1 MDYLRTERNND
12 EDATLAAR
20 AAWLYFAGGKTQGE
34 VADLLN
40 VPNTR
45 AHRLIARASREGLIK
60 VFVDGP
66 IAGCVGLEEELKSRF
81 ALSHCEVVPNID
93 DGPIAVRTLGTAGA
107 RSIRNLIE
115 RGEHE
120 TIGIGHG
127 RTLAAAIE
135 LLPNIS
141 ARHIKFVSLLGGL
154 TRRFAANPFD
164 VIHRLAER
172 TGAEAYLMP
181 VPFFA
186 NSVKDKEVLLSQYG
200 IEEVI
205 SLARRASLYIAGIG
219 TVEPDSFLASS
230 GMIGRADIAE
240 VRRAGARGE
249 ILGQFFTSEGN
260 HLSCS
265 LSDRA
270 LAPALDDLKN
280 RTIIALAGGA
290 SKAEALHAVLGSGLL
305 SGLITDEASARR
317 LIDERPSRGPAI
329 RTGKP
334 RKPRQTCNPDGGN
347 GNA

>member
-1 MDYLRTERNND
+1 VDYLRTERNND

-81 ALSHCEVVPNID
+81 SLTHCEVVPNID
-93 DGPIAVRTLGTAGA
+93 DGPIAVRTLGIAGA
-107 RSIRNLIE
+107 RCIRNLIE
-115 RGEHE
+115 RREHG

-135 LLPNIS
+135 LLPNVP
-141 ARHIKFVSLLGGL
+141 ARHVKFVSLLGGL

-205 SLARRASLYIAGIG
+205 SLARGASLYIAGIG
-219 TVEPDSFLASS
+219 AVGSDSFLASA
-230 GMIGRADIAE
+230 GMISRTDIVE
-240 VRRAGARGE
+240 VKRAGARGE
-249 ILGQFFTSEGN
+249 MLGQFFTSAGK
-260 HLSCS
+260 HLSCA

-270 LAPALDDLKN
+270 LAPALNDLRN
-280 RTIIALAGGA
+280 RTIIAIAGGA
-290 SKAEALHAVLGSGLL
+290 SKGEALSAVLSSGLL

-317 LIDERPSRGPAI
+317 LIDKPPGRGSAT
-329 RTGKP
+329 RTGNP
-334 RKPRQTCNPDGGN
+334 RTRRQTRNRNGGN